1 MFQIDPR
8 RRELAAEFKA
18 TPFGPHSG
26 DLQQVLNL
34 MRAQPLPG
42 RYILVTLTPHREWA
56 LARLGPA
63 TQRPGRAG
71 GRGALPQPRA
81 GRMGHFQAP
90 LAGADRRNPRY
101 RIGPNPAMSRTILGY
116 AVPASAARKP

>member
-56 LARLGPA
+56 LARLGPHAAARSSCWKGCA
-63 TQRPGRAG
+63 TAAPRRPNGTFSSA
-71 GRGALPQPRA
+71 A
-81 GRMGHFQAP
+81 GR
-90 LAGADRRNPRY
+90 
-101 RIGPNPAMSRTILGY
+101 S
-116 AVPASAARKP
+116 